1 MGKIRRFEILGFLIL
16 PFSILMILI
25 LMILILKI
33 LFLRILIL
41 GACLGTV
48 PGHGA
53 RARCP
58 GTRPGTVAR
67 SQVWKYDFP
76 TSDPCVLTGVVLRT
90 LKQSLWEKF
99 VGLKF

>member
-1 MGKIRRFEILGFLIL
+1 MDFEILVFENFDFELEL
-16 PFSILMILI
+16 E
-25 LMILILKI
+25 
-33 LFLRILIL
+33 
-41 GACLGTV
+41 
-48 PGHGA
+48 HGA
-53 RARCP
+53 RARCLS
-58 GTRPGTVAR
+58 TRLRTVAR

>member
-1 MGKIRRFEILGFLIL
+1 MDFEILVFENFDFELEL
-16 PFSILMILI
+16 E
-25 LMILILKI
+25 
-33 LFLRILIL
+33 
-41 GACLGTV
+41 
-48 PGHGA
+48 HGA
-53 RARCP
+53 RARCL
-58 GTRPGTVAR
+58 GTRSGTVAR

>member
-1 MGKIRRFEILGFLIL
+1 MDFEILVFENFDFELE
-16 PFSILMILI
+16 
-25 LMILILKI
+25 
-33 LFLRILIL
+33 
-41 GACLGTV
+41 
-48 PGHGA
+48 HGA

-58 GTRPGTVAR
+58 GTRSGTVAR

-99 VGLKF
+99 VGLEF